1 MWRSVVCFIAL
12 TSLSAWSADPK
23 TEPAVQM
30 GRSTQ
35 ESNAEEEPSE
45 DGPNLGWFP
54 RPFLLAG
61 AGLNGGGYQTV
72 SGLGGAGLM
81 LDSKHFAWHGEG
93 YYNAAR
99 KTNDGTGNNPKGHD
113 RGLVSSVYLRFSNRW
128 LLGAGA
134 RWSQLSTTNY
144 TKTQWRPTFGVGLDY
159 FDWQCQDCDNFS
171 TRLFLDYVLPGSDWR
186 NGLNGPLFSMYI
198 PSPARHKH
206 WFLRETFGVFVFHDT
221 VTDPTDRQLTREQT
235 SHHSV
240 TSFAEL
246 TMMYRF

>member
-1 MWRSVVCFIAL
+1 
-12 TSLSAWSADPK
+12 
-23 TEPAVQM
+23 
-30 GRSTQ
+30 
-35 ESNAEEEPSE
+35 
-45 DGPNLGWFP
+45 
-54 RPFLLAG
+54 
-61 AGLNGGGYQTV
+61 
-72 SGLGGAGLM
+72 M